1 MRFISLLPLA
11 ATVFLAAPAAFASAP
26 TDRVYGG
33 AAGSVQKEIEGGGAL
48 PFSGFDLVLLFVG
61 GLLLLVTGLV
71 LRRATRRAA

>member
-33 AAGSVQKEIEGGGAL
+33 AAGSVQKEIEG
-48 PFSGFDLVLLFVG
+48 FVG